1 MDMAKINGEYG
12 LIAEAVSVS
21 VFLAARGINRDM
33 VAVEVNGE
41 ILPKDAFETTILKD
55 EDEIEIVNFVCGG

>member
-1 MDMAKINGEYG
+1 MAKINGEYA
-12 LIAEAVSVS
+12 LIAEAVSVA
-21 VFLAARGINRDM
+21 VFLASRRINKDL

-41 ILPKDAFETTILKD
+41 ILPKAAFETVLLKD

>member
-1 MDMAKINGEYG
+1 MAKINGEYG
-12 LIAEAVSVS
+12 LIAEAVSVAA
-21 VFLAARGINRDM
+21 FLAARGINKDM

-41 ILPKDAFETTILKD
+41 ILPKSAFETVLLKD